1 MTDRHTTHNYAPSK
15 VPTRQLGAAPTPSGL
30 SPVSSSWSSSAI
42 GLPDVLQSYA
52 QNRRSGTLVV
62 YLHRLP
68 HFLGLRNGNIVYLT
82 GTPDGSLLRAMVW
95 TQHLSPERAHD
106 LSATLPSADAAAAR
120 EILDEEIVDV
130 EAVKDALS
138 CLIEET
144 FHEAFLDQ
152 MPEWDLAP
160 EEPDDD
166 WSRVQENIG
175 LSIGIAGLLMELMR
189 SRDEYQ
195 SLDCPLSDACDVP
208 VPLRVDESPNEPA
221 QAIIYQL
228 CNGSRAAWQVITDSW
243 LIPSVGRMA
252 LAELFSGGWLRLASG
267 QEIVA
272 LADQCRDQGLAQLA
286 IGLYRRALAMGV
298 EQPRAQCDFALL
310 LAQDGEHREAAQA
323 FVAAAADLET
333 SNPDQAVE
341 AYRQACAL
349 GHEQRHCLQR
359 IAVLNHQRGRTE
371 AARDALWALV
381 DVLEAEGEFADALR
395 ACNDLNR
402 MDTDRV
408 RVLSRQGDLAQRAGD
423 YQKALLAWDQLQ
435 NLLLE
440 GDDETAL
447 ARVNSR
453 ILAIDP
459 GRCAT
464 ALQHARHLQQEGDNA
479 AAAEIIRAALAA
491 AGTQIDHDLAIACHE
506 LLAEVDASDAE
517 NRRWLARSYR
527 DREDRKGALSQLSI
541 LLRTHEET
549 GNHQGL
555 VDTLRD
561 LVDLDPLQV
570 SAVRRLAVIYVEQG
584 RSDAAVQVWR
594 NAMEAALA
602 KGDAVMALQFGTE
615 AVADHPLAVPLRLL
629 MVKGA
634 NRHGDTE
641 RAVEHCLAAARLARL
656 SGKVAL
662 ARQCLQ
668 QVLPVVGEQLPV
680 HAELIE
686 ILHDA
691 SVQERVQALT
701 QASEWALKS
710 GNFGLALRW
719 AEVWQ
724 ELVGETDLQPR
735 QRQLEAYLRLG
746 DHLQAQATCET
757 LADDLVAANRR
768 QEALKVLLS
777 MVSRYPRSP
786 NLLTMLVRVQRELR
800 LKRDAVQTLQRLI
813 ALLQQED
820 RSKEAVAL
828 LIELEHLSG
837 DADLAQRLRG
847 QLQRGEVVQV

>member
-1 MTDRHTTHNYAPSK
+1 MTQRHTTHNYAPSK

-52 QNRRSGTLVV
+52 QNRRSGTLVI
-62 YLHRLP
+62 YLHQRP
-68 HFLGLRNGNIVYLT
+68 HFLGLRNGNIVFLT
-82 GTPDGSLLRAMVW
+82 GNPDGSLLRAMVW
-95 TQHLSPERAHD
+95 TQHLSPQRAQE
-106 LSATLPSADAAAAR
+106 LAAALPTADAAAAR
-120 EILDEEIVDV
+120 EMLDDEIVDV
-130 EAVKDALS
+130 QAVKDALA
-138 CLIEET
+138 CLVQET
-144 FHEAFLDQ
+144 FHEAFLVQ

-166 WSRVQENIG
+166 WARVQENIG

-195 SLDCPLSDACDVP
+195 SLECPLSDPCDVP
-208 VPLRVDESPNEPA
+208 IPLRGDACPEDSA
-221 QAIIYQL
+221 QSTIYAL
-228 CNGSRAAWQVITDSW
+228 CDGHHAAWQVVTDSW
-243 LIPSVGRMA
+243 LIPSVGRLA
-252 LAELFSGGWLRLASG
+252 LAELFADAWLRLASG

-272 LADQCRDQGLAQLA
+272 LADHYRDNGAQQMA
-286 IGLYRRALAMGV
+286 IGLYRRALAMGL
-298 EQPRAQCDFALL
+298 EHPRAQFDVAVL
-310 LAQDGEHREAAQA
+310 LAQDGEHSEAAQA
-323 FVAAAADLET
+323 FMVAAAQLET
-333 SNPDQAVE
+333 STPDQAIV
-341 AYRQACAL
+341 AYQHACEL

-359 IAVLNHQRGRTE
+359 IAVLNHQRGDNA

-381 DVLEAEGEFADALR
+381 DVLEEEGEFADALR

-402 MDTDRV
+402 LDTDRI

-435 NLLLE
+435 NLLLDCE
-440 GDDETAL
+440 DEETI

-464 ALQHARHLQQEGDNA
+464 ALQHAKHLQSVADNA
-479 AAAEIIRAALAA
+479 SAAEVIRAALAA
-491 AGTQIDHDLAIACHE
+491 AGSQIDHDLAIACHE
-506 LLAEVDASDAE
+506 LLAEVDANDAE

-555 VDTLRD
+555 LDTLRE

-570 SAVRRLAVIYVEQG
+570 DSVRRLADLYGEQG
-584 RSDAAVQVWR
+584 RMDAAVDVWR
-594 NAMEAALA
+594 RAMDAALA
-602 KGDAVMALQFGTE
+602 KGDAHLALQFGDE
-615 AVADHPLAVPLRLL
+615 AATHYPLAVPLRLL
-629 MVKGA
+629 LVKSA

-641 RAVEHCLAAARLARL
+641 IAVEHCLAAARLARL
-656 SGKVAL
+656 SGKKSL

-668 QVLPVVGEQLPV
+668 QVLPVVSEQLPV
-680 HAELIE
+680 HAELLE
-686 ILHDA
+686 LLSDA
-691 SVQERVQALT
+691 PAKEQAAALAN
-701 QASEWALKS
+701 ASEGALKS

-719 AEVWQ
+719 AQQWQ
-724 ELVGETDLQPR
+724 EAATDGDLQPR
-735 QRQLEAYLRLG
+735 QRLLEAYLRLG

-757 LADDLVAANRR
+757 LADDMVAANRR
-768 QEALKVLLS
+768 QEACRLLS
-777 MVSRYPRSP
+777 SMVERYPRSP
-786 NLLTMLVRVQRELR
+786 NLLTMLARVQRELR
-800 LKRDAVQTLQRLI
+800 LKREAVQTLQRLI
-813 ALLQQED
+813 ALLQQES
-820 RSKEAVAL
+820 RNKEAKAL

-837 DADLAQRLRG
+837 DADLAQRIRG
-847 QLQRGEVVQV
+847 QLERGEVVQV